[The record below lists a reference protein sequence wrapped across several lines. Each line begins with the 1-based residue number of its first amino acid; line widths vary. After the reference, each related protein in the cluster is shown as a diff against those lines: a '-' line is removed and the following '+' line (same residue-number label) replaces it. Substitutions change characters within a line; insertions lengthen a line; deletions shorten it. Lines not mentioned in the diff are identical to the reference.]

1 MSRIRTALGAAM
13 SHLETADVTAATAAI
28 QRALG
33 IDRRAGRAEPA
44 PERRVDTDAAP
55 AGETRPRR
63 SLADV
68 VEALHGLRARF
79 AGPTD
84 VAMPTPDV
92 GSDLDP
98 RFTRHHFVCDA
109 GALSYKLYVPARL
122 PPGRASLVM
131 MLHGCTQDP
140 DDFARGTRMNALA
153 DDDGLIVVYPQQSRG
168 ANANGCWNWFDAG
181 HQRRG
186 AGEPAVLAGLAR
198 QIAADHGIDRA
209 HTFVA
214 GLSAGGAMAEVLA
227 ATYPDVFAA
236 AGIHSGLPYGAA
248 VDLVSAFAAMKGHG
262 ARGPSRTRDAGGPDV
277 RKIVFHGDAD
287 TTVHASNARAIL
299 DRATA
304 DGAGADHRIA
314 DRTIDG
320 RRVTHTTVGDADGG
334 AHTEHWLIH
343 GGGHAWSGGAPA
355 GSYTDPVG
363 PDASREM
370 VRFFLRR

>member
-1 MSRIRTALGAAM
+1 MSRIRSALGEAM
-13 SHLETADVTAATAAI
+13 SHLETADVMAATAAI

-33 IDRRAGRAEPA
+33 IDRRAGRADPG
-44 PERRVDTDAAP
+44 PERRVDADAPP
-55 AGETRPRR
+55 AGEARPRR

-68 VEALHGLRARF
+68 VEALRGLRARF
-79 AGPTD
+79 AGPAEPATATEGAESD
-84 VAMPTPDV
+84 PD
-92 GSDLDP
+92 S
-98 RFTRHHFVCDA
+98 RFVRHQFVCEA
-109 GALSYKLYVPARL
+109 GALSYKLYVPAVL
-122 PPGRASLVM
+122 PRRGASLVM

-153 DDDGLIVVYPQQSRG
+153 DDHGLIVVYPQQSRG
-168 ANANGCWNWFDAG
+168 ANANGCWNWFDAR

-198 QIAADHGIDRA
+198 QIAGEYGIDRA

-248 VDLVSAFAAMKGHG
+248 VDLVSAFGAMKGH
-262 ARGPSRTRDAGGPDV
+262 AGRAPRRAFEEGPDV

-287 TTVHASNARAIL
+287 ATVHASNARAIL

-304 DGAGADHRIA
+304 ENAGADHLIA
-314 DRTIDG
+314 DRTVNG
-320 RRVTHTTVGDADGG
+320 RRVTHTTAGGADGP
-334 AHTEHWLIH
+334 HTEHWLIQ
-343 GGGHAWSGGAPA
+343 GGGHAWSGGAPV
-355 GSYTDPVG
+355 GTYTDPSG

-370 VRFFLRR
+370 VRFFLHN

>member
-1 MSRIRTALGAAM
+1 MSRIRSALGAAM
-13 SHLETADVTAATAAI
+13 SHLEAADVTAATAAI

-33 IDRRAGRAEPA
+33 FGRRADHAEAA
-44 PERRVDTDAAP
+44 PERRVDVDAPP
-55 AGETRPRR
+55 AGEARPRH

-68 VEALHGLRARF
+68 VEALRGLRARF
-79 AGPTD
+79 AGPAEPATATGD
-84 VAMPTPDV
+84 AET
-92 GSDLDP
+92 DLDS
-98 RFTRHHFVCDA
+98 RFTRHRFVCEA
-109 GALSYKLYVPARL
+109 GALSYKLYVPAVL
-122 PPGRASLVM
+122 PRRGASLVM

-153 DDDGLIVVYPQQSRG
+153 DDHGLIVVYPQQSRG
-168 ANANGCWNWFDAG
+168 ANANGCWNWFDAR

-248 VDLVSAFAAMKGHG
+248 ADLISAFGAMKGHG
-262 ARGPSRTRDAGGPDV
+262 ARAIPRTLEDGPEV

-287 TTVHASNARAIL
+287 TTVHASNGRTIL
-299 DRATA
+299 DRASA
-304 DGAGADHRIA
+304 EIAGADQLIV
-314 DRTIDG
+314 DRTVNG
-320 RRVTHTTVGDADGG
+320 RRVTQTTAGGADGS

-343 GGGHAWSGGAPA
+343 GGGHAWSGGASV
-355 GSYTDPVG
+355 GSYTDPIG

-370 VRFFLRR
+370 VRFFLRG